1 MVCII
6 YKVISMRIRVSALG
20 KIGSVLDFEEVA
32 AASQFPELTK
42 IGLSQSPLELNGT
55 VLKTELG
62 FLVSGTV
69 SMSLTLTCSRCLTA
83 FEYPVKAEFSEEFV
97 PGGKG
102 DHSEADELGDAAPT
116 FQGDCI
122 DVSGLVAEAIIVEI
136 PMKAVCREDCRG
148 LCPECG
154 QVLNDNQ
161 CKCKV
166 VQPDPRLAVLA
177 DLLKNQ

>member
-83 FEYPVKAEFSEEFV
+83 FEY
-97 PGGKG
+97 
-102 DHSEADELGDAAPT
+102 
-116 FQGDCI
+116 
-122 DVSGLVAEAIIVEI
+122 
-136 PMKAVCREDCRG
+136 R
-148 LCPECG
+148 
-154 QVLNDNQ
+154 
-161 CKCKV
+161 
-166 VQPDPRLAVLA
+166 
-177 DLLKNQ
+177 